1 MPYQITIGRN
11 NGNNFAI
18 PTDPKVSGQ
27 HATLIIHD
35 NGKLELMDTGSR
47 NGTFIYNGHQFV
59 RIQPQQRYPVTP
71 DSMIQLGPDTRFHVR
86 RLVPSGFGAKGGG
99 IGGPQRPEPAAV
111 DISYLRKIY
120 TDYQETKMDLDSK
133 ITANGSLRGMT
144 IVVSILA
151 GGGGALLAS
160 ALGFERENEL
170 VKWILGALLAII
182 LIGILLTL
190 VNTRDRKLKRQLR
203 ENNEKFSV
211 KYVCPKCRM
220 SFGQKIYD
228 NILAEGCCPKCK
240 TKYYET
246 PRH

>member
-11 NGNNFAI
+11 NDNKFAI
-18 PTDPKVSGQ
+18 PSDPKVSGQ
-27 HATLIIHD
+27 HAVLIVHD
-35 NGKLELMDTGSR
+35 NGKLELIDNESL

-59 RIQPQQRYPVTP
+59 RIQPKQSYPVTP

-86 RLVPSGFGAKGGG
+86 RLVPG
-99 IGGPQRPEPAAV
+99 IGGGGGGVSKKPQPPKV
-111 DISYLRKIY
+111 DISYLRNVYI
-120 TDYQETKMDLDSK
+120 DYQETKMDLDSK
-133 ITANGSLRGMT
+133 ITANSSLRGLT

-160 ALGFERENEL
+160 ALGFEKENEF
-170 VKWILGALLAII
+170 VKWIFGGLLAII

-190 VNTRDRKLKRQLR
+190 VNSRDRKLKRQLR
-203 ENNEKFSV
+203 ENNEKFAV
-211 KYVCPKCRM
+211 KYVCPKCRFP
-220 SFGQKIYD
+220 FGQKIYE

-240 TKYYET
+240 TKFYET